1 MVKAEFL
8 ELNELGFE
16 ACVATD
22 SLGDLDLFYFSEL
35 WFPLGMIAIPTS

>member
-22 SLGDLDLFYFSEL
+22 SLGDLGHLIL
-35 WFPLGMIAIPTS
+35 LL